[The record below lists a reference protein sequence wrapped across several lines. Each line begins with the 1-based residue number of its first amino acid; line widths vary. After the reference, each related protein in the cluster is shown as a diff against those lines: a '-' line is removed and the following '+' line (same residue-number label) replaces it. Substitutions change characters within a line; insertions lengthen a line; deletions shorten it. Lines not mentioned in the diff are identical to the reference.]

1 MVKNSIIIPTCG
13 RPLSVR
19 ATIQSLLALSP
30 SQLGAEILVIDNNIS
45 PRLSEDLQGYCTG
58 LADQVRYI
66 REPSIGL
73 SAARNRGIC
82 EAQGEIISFID
93 DDVEVS
99 TGWLIAI
106 QNRFL
111 DPNVNVVGGPSIPKF
126 TSSIPNW
133 LFGYIKT
140 TPYGGWKCVYLS
152 LLDIGRDVSS
162 INPYYIWGL
171 NFSARKSV
179 LLKCGGFPPDLV
191 PTEFQRWQGDGDS
204 GLSIKLRSMKYRA
217 DYIQAALVYH
227 NCGDDRLNIDYFTKR
242 FFSLGVCESYSN
254 IRYGKT
260 RKREPIFYLIKRFFR
275 KRQMQLQNLA
285 NLINRKQ
292 LFWINDFRSV
302 RRLTEQ
308 SRLAGWEFHQKE
320 VAQDKSLLEWVR
332 RENYFGTNILELSNA
347 PLCTVKQSQNE

>member
-30 SQLGAEILVIDNNIS
+30 SQLGAEILVVDNNIS
-45 PRLSEDLQGYCTG
+45 PSLSEDLRSYCSQ
-58 LADQVRYI
+58 LANQVRYI

-99 TGWLIAI
+99 SGWLVAI

-111 DPNVNVVGGPSIPKF
+111 DPNVCVVGGPSIPKF
-126 TSSIPNW
+126 TSSIPAW
-133 LFGYIKT
+133 LFGYIST
-140 TPYGGWKCVYLS
+140 TPYGGWKCVFLS
-152 LLDIGRDVSS
+152 LIDIGRDVSS
-162 INPYYIWGL
+162 IDPYYIWGL

-179 LLKCGGFPPDLV
+179 LVKSGGFPPDLV

-204 GLSIKLRSMKYRA
+204 GLSIKIRSMGYRA
-217 DYIQAALVYH
+217 DYIQAALIYH
-227 NCGDDRLNIDYFTKR
+227 HCGDERLNIDYFTKR
-242 FFSLGVCESYSN
+242 FFSLGICESYSK
-254 IRYGKT
+254 IRYDKT
-260 RKREPIFYLIKRFFR
+260 LKRKTILHLVKQLFR
-275 KRQMQLQNLA
+275 NKHMRLKKIAKM
-285 NLINRKQ
+285 INRKQ
-292 LFWINDFRSV
+292 PFWINDFNRI
-302 RRLTEQ
+302 RRLTDQ
-308 SRLAGWEFHQKE
+308 ARLAGWKFHQKE
-320 VAQDKSLLEWVR
+320 VTEDENLLEWVK

-347 PLCTVKQSQNE
+347 SLGTIKPSQNE